1 MVAMRRVRMVAV
13 EKELAAAAC
22 APAVRGTGGA
32 VGVGV
37 SVGGSDG
44 GLHEQRCAE
53 MSHRAAQLEEEQNN
67 DEHRVAGCT
76 SDRTQPESPGSTSWL
91 RQSSHSP
98 MHPLWHCAPKLCS
111 KESHR
116 PYDEASRC

>member
-22 APAVRGTGGA
+22 APAVRGAGGA

-37 SVGGSDG
+37 GRSDGVGGSDG
-44 GLHEQRCAE
+44 GSLHEQRCAE
-53 MSHRAAQLEEEQNN
+53 MSHCAAQLEEEQNN

-76 SDRTQPESPGSTSWL
+76 GDSDRTQPESPGSTSWL
-91 RQSSHSP
+91 R
-98 MHPLWHCAPKLCS
+98 
-111 KESHR
+111 
-116 PYDEASRC
+116 

>member
-22 APAVRGTGGA
+22 AP

-37 SVGGSDG
+37 GRSDGVGGSDG
-44 GLHEQRCAE
+44 GSLHEQRCAE

-76 SDRTQPESPGSTSWL
+76 GDSDRTQP
-91 RQSSHSP
+91 
-98 MHPLWHCAPKLCS
+98 
-111 KESHR
+111 
-116 PYDEASRC
+116 

>member
-13 EKELAAAAC
+13 EKKLAAAAC
-22 APAVRGTGGA
+22 APAVRGAGGA

-37 SVGGSDG
+37 GRSDGVGGSDG
-44 GLHEQRCAE
+44 GSLHEQRCAE

-76 SDRTQPESPGSTSWL
+76 GDSERTQPESPGSTSWL
-91 RQSSHSP
+91 R
-98 MHPLWHCAPKLCS
+98 
-111 KESHR
+111 
-116 PYDEASRC
+116 

>member
-53 MSHRAAQLEEEQNN
+53 MSHRAAQLEEEQNK

-76 SDRTQPESPGSTSWL
+76 GDSDRTQPESPGSTSWL
-91 RQSSHSP
+91 R
-98 MHPLWHCAPKLCS
+98 
-111 KESHR
+111 
-116 PYDEASRC
+116 